1 MVFLFT
7 ETRPN
12 VFQARESKTDAE
24 LQAQVQE
31 YRQQINDMKEYYN
44 SEMQRLRNEKTE
56 TTNSMDHMKQDVPI
70 PEEQPAM
77 QQKPVESP
85 LMLLQQEFTSMRQE
99 WRESEQRQLDQLK
112 ILTGDKE
119 RGMY

>member
-1 MVFLFT
+1 MVYLFT

-56 TTNSMDHMKQDVPI
+56 TTNSIDQMKQDVPI
-70 PEEQPAM
+70 PEEQPAI